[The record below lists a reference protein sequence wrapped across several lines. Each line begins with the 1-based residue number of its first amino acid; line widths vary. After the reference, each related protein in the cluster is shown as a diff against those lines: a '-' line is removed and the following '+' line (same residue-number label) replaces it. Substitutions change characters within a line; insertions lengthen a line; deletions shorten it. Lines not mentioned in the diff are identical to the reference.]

1 MSRELPVSSLV
12 VLDPRLSTHNSP
24 RRAKRGSAGLTRRS
38 QFGFTMVEL
47 AVVAAMIAILAAM
60 AIPVARYSLRRQK
73 ELELRH
79 ELRTM
84 RDAIDSYKKLADSG
98 MIPIKLGGEGYPPDL
113 ETLVK
118 GVDLVGRIDKKEK
131 FLRRIPI
138 DPMTGK
144 AEWGLRSYQDEHDSF
159 AWGGENVYD
168 VYSLSEGR
176 AMDGSFYKDW

>member
-1 MSRELPVSSLV
+1 
-12 VLDPRLSTHNSP
+12 
-24 RRAKRGSAGLTRRS
+24 
-38 QFGFTMVEL
+38 MVEL

-60 AIPVARYSLRRQK
+60 AVPVARYSLRRQK

-79 ELRTM
+79 QLRTM
-84 RDAIDSYKKLADSG
+84 RDAIDRYKQLSDAG
-98 MIPIKLGGEGYPPDL
+98 LIPIQLGGEGYPPDL

-118 GVDLVGRIDKKEK
+118 GVNQVGKVDKKQK

-138 DPMTGK
+138 DPMTDA

-168 VYSLSEGR
+168 VYSLSEAR
-176 AMDGSFYKDW
+176 ALDGTYYKDW